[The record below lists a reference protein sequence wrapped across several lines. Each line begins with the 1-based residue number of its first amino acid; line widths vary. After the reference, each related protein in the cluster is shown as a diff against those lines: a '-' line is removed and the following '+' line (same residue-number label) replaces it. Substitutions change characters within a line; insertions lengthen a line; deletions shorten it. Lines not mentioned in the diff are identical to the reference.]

1 MSQFRR
7 KLLESY
13 ATNKLVYPG
22 LIAAWSAK
30 GKTNEDADRNV
41 LKDLTG
47 NGHDI
52 TLNGFA
58 FSEMS
63 GYGGY
68 ILSIPEIKHDGDH
81 VLYNNYMKFKIVSAT
96 IGKQGLIFRQNGQNK
111 RTTFKL
117 KVKYNKTN
125 CKLYFGKAFSIGDD
139 KTTSILLKDGINEI
153 PYLTWSETEKN
164 WEGIMAVD
172 TDNSELPTNTT
183 LDVDVEFLPEYPDA
197 LVFDGVDDWGISKSL
212 PILTDYTIIVKR
224 VFLDNEKGYS
234 GTIAAKGVNPENL
247 GAFCF
252 ERNDNTFFSQSSF
265 GANSRIKIDKN
276 VEISWQTTL
285 SYLGEAIPRGK
296 LLDEP
301 IFTIGTSF
309 YRRKFLK
316 GAIYSAYLFDRSLD
330 DQEIKSFIRKHIDP
344 EYLLPSGIPTPDV
357 YYDFTNG
364 DNSKG
369 EANNVIKD
377 LSGNGNDA
385 TAHNFAWNEESGY
398 SEGGGL
404 KFDGVDDNVATIKFS
419 KFLNTVFCVIKSSE
433 NNKNI
438 FEQRYKDGQQLIAQ
452 SPNNVY
458 GSFFSLSYDNYIN
471 GILNTTITATQLQN
485 KKHLITTVLKTAVKA
500 DGIFAIF
507 AVLSASMN
515 NFNNMHLYKFIGF
528 KEKLTEE
535 QIKAVIN
542 KYNLL
547 DGVDNIDVN

>member
-68 ILSIPEIKHDGDH
+68 ILSIPEIKHSGDH

-96 IGKQGLIFRQNGQNK
+96 IGKQGLIFRWNGQNK

-197 LVFDGVDDWGISKSL
+197 LVFDGVDDYGVNESL
-212 PILTDYTIIVKR
+212 PSLTDYTVISKIYWITSPNADVYAYGKAATEEDVKYPSNIC
-224 VFLDNEKGYS
+224 FSSYS
-234 GTIAAKGVNPENL
+234 SIGRDVSYLHN
-247 GAFCF
+247 
-252 ERNDNTFFSQSSF
+252 F
-265 GANSRIKIDKN
+265 GANTNVKSYVNPTINYHNTKVFNGIPINKGAAIDNNYPLHLGRIWAN
-276 VEISWQTTL
+276 HSGL
-285 SYLGEAIPRGK
+285 CNMAFY
-296 LLDEP
+296 
-301 IFTIGTSF
+301 SF
-309 YRRKFLK
+309 Y
-316 GAIYSAYLFDRSLD
+316 LFNRTLTDE
-330 DQEIKSFIRKHIDP
+330 EIKSFIRKHIDP
-344 EYLLPSGIPTPDV
+344 EYLLPSEQIPTPDV

-398 SEGGGL
+398 AEGG
-404 KFDGVDDNVATIKFS
+404 A
-419 KFLNTVFCVIKSSE
+419 
-433 NNKNI
+433 
-438 FEQRYKDGQQLIAQ
+438 
-452 SPNNVY
+452 
-458 GSFFSLSYDNYIN
+458 
-471 GILNTTITATQLQN
+471 
-485 KKHLITTVLKTAVKA
+485 
-500 DGIFAIF
+500 
-507 AVLSASMN
+507 
-515 NFNNMHLYKFIGF
+515 
-528 KEKLTEE
+528 
-535 QIKAVIN
+535 
-542 KYNLL
+542 
-547 DGVDNIDVN
+547 